1 MALEPTRPLKV
12 CLCGGMKG
20 PCPPGRFDAETAAFA
35 DSLPAGTSVVYGGV
49 TTGLVGRVA
58 LALAERG
65 VILEGALTP
74 EEMTDKCDK
83 LAQVYFFD
91 SYDERQGYMFSVVS
105 SVYFLPGGLGTFH
118 ELFSLLLKNKEL
130 REPRKVILLNWG
142 GYWTSV
148 KQLLSQAE
156 ESGFLKSEDL
166 KALQWS
172 EGGAN

>member
-1 MALEPTRPLKV
+1 MVLKQERLHKI

-20 PCPPGRFDAETAAFA
+20 PCPPERFDAEISTFVA
-35 DSLPAGTSVVYGGV
+35 SLSAGTSVVYGGV

-142 GYWTSV
+142 GYWTPV

-156 ESGFLKSEDL
+156 ESGFLKPEDL